1 MKITSNDNIQLEV
14 FYNELKRDRVDVSLE
29 KKQVKDAMGF
39 DLIMNVDIDV
49 AKIVAL
55 LLAYKVGTLYL
66 KTKEKKEEI
75 KDIEMLKDETKIDN
89 ESQIYIDYK
98 KR

>member
-1 MKITSNDNIQLEV
+1 MQITSNDNIQLEV
-14 FYNELKRDRVDVSLE
+14 FYNELKRDRVDVSLK

-49 AKIVAL
+49 AKIVGL

-75 KDIEMLKDETKIDN
+75 TDIEMLKDETKIDN
-89 ESQIYIDYK
+89 ESQLYIEYK

>member
-75 KDIEMLKDETKIDN
+75 TDIEMLKDETKIDN